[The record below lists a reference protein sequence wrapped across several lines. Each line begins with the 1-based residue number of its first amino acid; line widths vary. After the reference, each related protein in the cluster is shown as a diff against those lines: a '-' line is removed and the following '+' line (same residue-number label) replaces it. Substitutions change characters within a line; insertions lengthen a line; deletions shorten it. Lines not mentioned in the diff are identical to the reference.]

1 MLRIIL
7 AFSIIFQSLCTKSI
21 LILRHGARDP
31 QVWTEFDQLYLWTNP
46 IKILTQKG
54 VDQLIEVGTQQ
65 QRQSIFDSQGNCIY
79 EMLEIQS
86 SKTARCTSSTVCF
99 IIGLCPKNYK
109 EILHRFFSE
118 YYSNRV
124 LSQKK
129 FQKILESDFSDPLSL
144 DYDIFDTTGDFMFQ
158 GHKTKQ
164 CPNLKPIN
172 SNVQNS
178 KQYKNKEKEF
188 KQMDQLNGVYEI
200 MVKAYPSKTI
210 DKSALTLTDVDDIYD
225 DTFCNQFEGFL
236 FPNPSLSTYNYMGD
250 VVKFLKYFGQN
261 SEMFQHQASLTE
273 PFKWIISQFYSQEQF
288 SVYIGTE
295 SNQFA
300 MLSVLV
306 DEQYLTP
313 FASELEFII
322 KGNMVYIYFNKVQL
336 KTKMCESG
344 YYCTIDQV
352 VQFMHQYIVQDVRQ
366 LCGL

>member
-1 MLRIIL
+1 
-7 AFSIIFQSLCTKSI
+7 
-21 LILRHGARDP
+21 
-31 QVWTEFDQLYLWTNP
+31 
-46 IKILTQKG
+46 
-54 VDQLIEVGTQQ
+54 
-65 QRQSIFDSQGNCIY
+65 
-79 EMLEIQS
+79 
-86 SKTARCTSSTVCF
+86 
-99 IIGLCPKNYK
+99 
-109 EILHRFFSE
+109 
-118 YYSNRV
+118 
-124 LSQKK
+124 
-129 FQKILESDFSDPLSL
+129 
-144 DYDIFDTTGDFMFQ
+144 MFQ

-164 CPNLKPIN
+164 CPNLKQIN

-210 DKSALTLTDVDDIYD
+210 NKSALTLTDVDDIYD

-273 PFKWIISQFYSQEQF
+273 PFKWIISQFYSPEQF

-344 YYCTIDQV
+344 YYCTIDQA
-352 VQFMHQYIVQDVRQ
+352 VQFMYQYIVQDVRQ